1 MSSYDTWHNLLSG
14 ISQGSFDKIYI
25 RDANGNMVDILTL
38 LAGAGGTVTSA
49 TLPLSIN
56 SGALSLDHL
65 SGFCTSASTPL
76 SLTGGQVTID
86 LTSYST
92 TSQMNAAITA
102 ALAPYVL
109 TTTLGSY
116 STTAQMNTAIT
127 NALATYVTNNALTNA
142 LATYTDTTTLNTL
155 LAAKQNT
162 LTAGSGISIT
172 GATISSTHA
181 PIILQLDG
189 TTQTGATTLNFV
201 GNNASFANNV
211 LNISRMAWQDKVVL
225 RYSNAASDK
234 DLEQGSAGQLCWNS
248 ADVAMASLGNKTA

>member
-14 ISQGSFDKIYI
+14 ISQGSFDKIYFK
-25 RDANGNMVDILTL
+25 DSNGAVTDILTL

-49 TLPLSIN
+49 TPPLAIN
-56 SGALSLDHL
+56 SGVLSLDL

-76 SLTGGQVTID
+76 SLTGGQMTID
-86 LTSYST
+86 LTPYST
-92 TSQMNAAITA
+92 TAQMNAAIAA

-127 NALATYVTNNALTNA
+127 NALATYVTNTALTNA
-142 LATYTDTTTLNTL
+142 LVAYTDTTTLNTL

-162 LTAGSGISIT
+162 LTAGTGISIT
-172 GATISSTHA
+172 GTTISSIHA

-189 TTQTGATTLNFV
+189 TTQTGDTILNFV
-201 GNNASFANNV
+201 CITRVVAYNV
-211 LNISRMAWQDKVVL
+211 
-225 RYSNAASDK
+225 
-234 DLEQGSAGQLCWNS
+234 
-248 ADVAMASLGNKTA
+248 